1 MSDGSDRADESGK
14 LDGADKSDL
23 SERGGCVKMRAMS
36 AESPLLPS
44 GGYAKLRSYAVAAAV
59 YDATVV
65 FCDRFIS
72 KGSRTHDQMVQAARS
87 GVRNISEGSGAAATS
102 RKTEIKLTNVA
113 LASLK
118 DELIR
123 DYESFLRQR
132 GLRVWSK
139 DASEAL
145 ALRGRLKTEEGL
157 EGLAAHVAGAEP
169 EAAANAVL
177 CAAHQATYLL
187 RRQIERLG
195 RDFLEQG
202 GFTERLYAART
213 AAREAQRGGAGTG
226 GSDGADMSD
235 RADKA
240 DKADGEGGVP
250 VCPVC
255 GKAMR
260 RRTARSGPHEGE
272 AFWGCTGWPECRGL
286 VAIKEKGV

>member
-1 MSDGSDRADESGK
+1 
-14 LDGADKSDL
+14 
-23 SERGGCVKMRAMS
+23 MS

-59 YDATVV
+59 YDATAV
-65 FCDRFIS
+65 FCDRFIPKS
-72 KGSRTHDQMVQAARS
+72 SRTHDQMVQAARS

-132 GLRVWSK
+132 GLRVWPK
-139 DASEAL
+139 DAPEAL
-145 ALRGRLKTEEGL
+145 ALRERLKAEEGL
-157 EGLAAHVAGAEP
+157 EGLAAHVAGADP

-213 AAREAQRGGAGTG
+213 AAREAQRGGAGR
-226 GSDGADMSD
+226 SDGADKS
-235 RADKA
+235 
-240 DKADGEGGVP
+240 DKADGEGGAP

-255 GKAMR
+255 GKTMR